1 MKKIELL
8 NKLSSGKYVLSVSKY
23 GFKDTYRIFEVSNIE
38 RLQTL
43 TANLKLKNNIMLET
57 SQAITERLFNSLNL
71 SNLKKF
77 NTELTTNQYFY
88 QSIK

>member
-8 NKLSSGKYVLSVSKY
+8 NKLSSGKYVLKVYKY
-23 GFKDTYRIFEVSNIE
+23 GYKDIYKVFQISNIE

-43 TANLKLKNNIMLET
+43 APNLKLKNNILIQTAET
-57 SQAITERLFNSLNL
+57 ITERLFKSLDL
-71 SNLKKF
+71 SKLQKF
-77 NTELTTNQYFY
+77 NTESTTTEYFY

>member
-8 NKLSSGKYVLSVSKY
+8 NKLSTGKYVLKVYKY
-23 GFKDTYRIFEVSNIE
+23 GFKDTYKVFQISNIE

-57 SQAITERLFNSLNL
+57 SQTITERLFKSLDL
-71 SNLKKF
+71 STLEKF
-77 NTELTTNQYFY
+77 NTESTTTDYFY